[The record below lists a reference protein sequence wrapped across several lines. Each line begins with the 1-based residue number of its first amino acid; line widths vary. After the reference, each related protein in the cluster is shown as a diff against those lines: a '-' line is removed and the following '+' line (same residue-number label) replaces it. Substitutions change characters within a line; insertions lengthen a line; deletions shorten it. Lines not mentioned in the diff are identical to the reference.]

1 MQRMAVEREKER
13 EEHELRMAEQRAAAN
28 AGNNSTLASTVKAPK
43 LKLNSFKETD
53 RIEIFISRFEEAAE
67 YMKFDDDAKRVQFMS
82 LFEGKA
88 LEVIHR
94 LDENAREYKD
104 MKEALLAA
112 YGMSVDDLKRQFFSA
127 TLGEDETA
135 IQFAARLKGYFNQ
148 WLSKDGAEETV
159 EGIKDLI
166 VRSVFIKSCPEELVA
181 KLKMDKTNTL
191 DVMKETAN
199 SYFEANSRKKR
210 PVKSAPS
217 ESPASGKVVQ
227 ANGQSAGAISRP
239 HYQPRNS
246 HAFPPRYK
254 PVTYGPRV
262 NQGNYAH
269 PRWNKGAAVVH
280 EPWSQRR
287 NYEGRQTAHAPIQPS
302 VSHNYHGVQPPQ

>member
-135 IQFAARLKGYFNQ
+135 IQFAA
-148 WLSKDGAEETV
+148 V
-159 EGIKDLI
+159 
-166 VRSVFIKSCPEELVA
+166 
-181 KLKMDKTNTL
+181 
-191 DVMKETAN
+191 
-199 SYFEANSRKKR
+199 
-210 PVKSAPS
+210 
-217 ESPASGKVVQ
+217 
-227 ANGQSAGAISRP
+227 
-239 HYQPRNS
+239 
-246 HAFPPRYK
+246 
-254 PVTYGPRV
+254 
-262 NQGNYAH
+262 
-269 PRWNKGAAVVH
+269 
-280 EPWSQRR
+280 
-287 NYEGRQTAHAPIQPS
+287 
-302 VSHNYHGVQPPQ
+302 